1 VRAAVLDVV
10 GVAGAED
17 PPFAIDGHFEP
28 AADHDPALSAVM
40 IALSPPLIVERGRI
54 DDMVTILSDAMKR
67 VA

>member
-1 VRAAVLDVV
+1 
-10 GVAGAED
+10 
-17 PPFAIDGHFEP
+17 
-28 AADHDPALSAVM
+28 M